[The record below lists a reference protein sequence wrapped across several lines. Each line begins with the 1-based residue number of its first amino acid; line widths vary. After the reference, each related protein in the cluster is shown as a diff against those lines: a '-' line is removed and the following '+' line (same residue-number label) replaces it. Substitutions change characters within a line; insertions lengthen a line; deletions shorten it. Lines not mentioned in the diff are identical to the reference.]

1 MLLAKKILFITIVF
15 SNGDSS
21 KFEISDQYF
30 IQFTESKFKK
40 NSDTI
45 NFVACF
51 SLSKES
57 WLITKLVEGE
67 WHKEI
72 TNHTKN
78 SDEVSRGMAEIYK
91 SEAVDFSKNSIKAAK
106 IEIVSPVPMVT
117 YYITVPELSNLN
129 RSIIEKISNKY
140 IPNVMHTHTYLYEDN
155 GEIAEPVSLK
165 IEMHSDFSESTHNLF
180 DLETFVF
187 KNN

>member
-1 MLLAKKILFITIVF
+1 MLLAKKILFITIMF

-21 KFEISDQYF
+21 RFEISNQYF
-30 IQFTESKFKK
+30 IQFTESKFTK
-40 NSDTI
+40 NSDPV

-72 TNHTKN
+72 TNHNKY
-78 SDEVSRGMAEIYK
+78 SDEVYKGMAEVYK
-91 SEAVDFSKNSIKAAK
+91 SDAIDFSKNSIKAQK
-106 IEIVSPVPMVT
+106 IEVKSPVPMVT

-129 RSIIEKISNKY
+129 RSIIEEISNKY
-140 IPNVMHTHTYLYEDN
+140 IPNVMHTHTYLYEDD

-165 IEMHSDFSESTHNLF
+165 IEMHSDFSESAHNLF
-180 DLETFVF
+180 DLETFLF